1 MAAMPLRSSEKAW
14 AEDQRSTS
22 RERGRAGKTFSYTL
36 ARMARISSMTLAGA
50 ILPKRYTK
58 AASETPTQGIREA
71 AKTAMGNRDRNE

>member
-1 MAAMPLRSSEKAW
+1 
-14 AEDQRSTS
+14 
-22 RERGRAGKTFSYTL
+22 
-36 ARMARISSMTLAGA
+36 MTLAGA